1 MESTFPSKVSQRGRN
16 DNESHW
22 DYMNVR
28 NDDFPEYDIQACM
41 YNGLPI
47 MNEWMNGALSLH
59 YTSSHILGDGDLHPR
74 LHRVVGSTVIWLVN
88 KSVRLHFLSHVSF
101 RQVNSWRCENWH
113 FHIWRHHCWHFL
125 NGTRHLTVDFFH
137 LLMYCLKL
145 EMLWQFL

>member
-1 MESTFPSKVSQRGRN
+1 MTMSHIAIVWTFVMMISQNTISKHACTMDSQ
-16 DNESHW
+16 SW
-22 DYMNVR
+22 
-28 NDDFPEYDIQACM
+28 
-41 YNGLPI
+41 
-47 MNEWMNGALSLH
+47 MNEWMVLYRSI
-59 YTSSHILGDGDLHPR
+59 TQVHISWEMETCTHAY
-74 LHRVVGSTVIWLVN
+74 RVVGSTVIWLVN